1 MCCLCQRHLCCHTY
15 LLSYLLTVILTIAY
29 VLTFLLTVIIKYILT
44 YCHTY
49 LQLLSHMYIRIS
61 YCSCIHKLSTNLY
74 KYLHPLKQSLKKL
87 FLQHPLLSTTEKSCG
102 AKETH
107 YTEKSQKHA
116 CSGWRAP
123 RHPKRAHVAPKY
135 GMISPFF
142 HVSRRQG
149 GTKGIDFHGN
159 RGDAGEDCGAL
170 KAGEHDG
177 RIRFEELAACSGA

>member
-29 VLTFLLTVIIKYILT
+29 LLTFLLTVIIKYILT

-49 LQLLSHMYIRIS
+49 LQLLSHMYILIS

-107 YTEKSQKHA
+107 NTEKKPKA
-116 CSGWRAP
+116 CMFGVACPTPPQTGSCCAKVWHDFAFFPFAYPP
-123 RHPKRAHVAPKY
+123 RRNKRHRLPW
-135 GMISPFF
+135 
-142 HVSRRQG
+142 
-149 GTKGIDFHGN
+149 
-159 RGDAGEDCGAL
+159 
-170 KAGEHDG
+170 
-177 RIRFEELAACSGA
+177 